1 MSDHSPML
9 KPALQSILEVVPLRE
24 LGIPEAAQQALVN
37 EMNAKLLRIGL
48 DALAAT
54 QSGVSFAQAADDR
67 ENFPFLR
74 RFHLGVT
81 DILQVTI
88 PQEFLHVFER
98 LLAAPPIATVT
109 LESFAHAA
117 LSKDVAPAEAALLR
131 FLLFEALRLNL
142 VVAAWRNESE
152 FVEAGARLR
161 DIDAIAE
168 KELSWLVENAGALSP
183 DDRPIQ
189 TLVAMGMESLLR
201 HVTELKTALLG
212 IKAEVDEPPRMEV
225 LQAKYEAYLRSMN
238 LTDATLLCNRHAATF
253 DEQRIPVELLQAEHP
268 LALEGMS
275 RAAMDQRVKRL
286 ADSVEAGQGALER
299 QGTAIIDIINAH
311 LKKATTL

>member
-1 MSDHSPML
+1 MSDTSLTL
-9 KPALQSILEVVPLRE
+9 KPALQAVLEVVPLRE
-24 LGIPEAAQQALVN
+24 LGIPDTAQKALVN
-37 EMNAKLLRIGL
+37 EMHAKLLRIGL
-48 DALAAT
+48 DALSAQ
-54 QSGVSFAQAADDR
+54 QSGITFQEAAEDR

-81 DILQVTI
+81 DILQVTL
-88 PQEFLHVFER
+88 PPELLHVFEK
-98 LLAAPPIATVT
+98 LLEAPPIATVA
-109 LESFAHAA
+109 LESFARAA
-117 LSKDVAPAEAALLR
+117 LNRNAAPAEAALLR

-142 VVAAWRNESE
+142 VVAAWRNEAE
-152 FVEAGARLR
+152 FVTAGARLR
-161 DIDAIAE
+161 DIDVIAE
-168 KELSWLVENAGALSP
+168 KELNWLVNNAAALGP

-189 TLVAMGMESLLR
+189 TLVAIGMESLLR
-201 HVTELKTALLG
+201 HLSELRTALLG

-238 LTDATLLCNRHAATF
+238 LTDATLLGNRHAAMF
-253 DEQRIPVELLQAEHP
+253 DEQRIPVELLQEDHP

-286 ADSVEAGQGALER
+286 ADSVEAGHGAIER

-311 LKKATTL
+311 MKKATSL

>member
-1 MSDHSPML
+1 MSDTSLTL
-9 KPALQSILEVVPLRE
+9 KPALQSILDVLPLRE

-37 EMNAKLLRIGL
+37 EMHAKLLRIGL

-54 QSGVSFAQAADDR
+54 QSGISFEQAAEDR

-81 DILQVTI
+81 DILHVTI
-88 PQEFLHVFER
+88 PQELLHVFEK

-109 LESFAHAA
+109 LESFARAA
-117 LSKDVAPAEAALLR
+117 LDKNAAPAEAALLR

-152 FVEAGARLR
+152 FVGAGARLK

-168 KELSWLVENAGALSP
+168 KELDWLVKNAEALGP

-201 HVTELKTALLG
+201 HVSELKTTLLG
-212 IKAEVDEPPRMEV
+212 IKAEVDEQPRMEV

-238 LTDATLLCNRHAATF
+238 LTDATLLGNRHAAMF
-253 DEQRIPVELLQAEHP
+253 DEQRIPVELLQADHP

-286 ADSVEAGQGALER
+286 ADSVEAGHGAIER
-299 QGTAIIDIINAH
+299 QGTAIIDLINAH
-311 LKKATTL
+311 MKKATTL